1 MLEVSKEEEELD
13 RPVLEVEDDEDED
26 LVEKVQAV
34 RKKVED
40 QLGVGQGFNEDELKY
55 EVILDKVRTMS
66 EDAPEEIASLLQ
78 ALLSEEA
85 GGASATAP
93 KSAQG

>member
-1 MLEVSKEEEELD
+1 MLEVSKEDEDLA
-13 RPVLEVEDDEDED
+13 RPILEIDDDEDED
-26 LVEKVQAV
+26 LVQKVQDM

-55 EVILDKVRTMS
+55 EVILDKVRTMA
-66 EDAPEEIASLLQ
+66 EDGPEEIASLLQ

-85 GGASATAP
+85 EGNTPSA
-93 KSAQG
+93 KKGKG

>member
-1 MLEVSKEEEELD
+1 MLEVSKEDEDLRKPILD
-13 RPVLEVEDDEDED
+13 IDDDEDED
-26 LVEKVQAV
+26 LVQKVQDM

-55 EVILDKVRTMS
+55 EVILDKVKNMA
-66 EDAPEEIASLLQ
+66 EDNPEDVASLLQ

-85 GGASATAP
+85 EGSHPSKIG
-93 KSAQG
+93 